1 MSNRDAPLRDVVPG
15 IIDSHIH
22 QWDPFTTPRTAS
34 PLAPL
39 YRIAPRLLAA
49 LIPLMISKGDREMI
63 RTLENAAR
71 PYLPA
76 DYARDVAGVPD
87 AVGVPVES
95 VVHVQA
101 DWKTKEPLGPADETA
116 WLETLP
122 WGRDGHPRLA
132 GIVGHADP
140 RQPHFAQLL
149 DAHAAASARFRGV
162 RAMTTWHPDK
172 GVTRYAAEPGVLC
185 SRDFLTGF
193 AALAE
198 RHLSF
203 DIYVYANQLGDVA
216 ALAQE
221 YPETT
226 MVLDH
231 FAPLVGWLGPM
242 GRRTGRSAQERSDLL
257 RRWREDISAVAARP
271 NVVAKLS
278 GLAFPMLGMPTAR
291 WSRAE
296 VGSALA
302 PLVEHTTEIF
312 GPDRLL
318 WGSNFPM
325 DRAITDYPRAV
336 GALTDL
342 LAPRGDDLLRK
353 VFRDNAQRV
362 YRL

>member
-1 MSNRDAPLRDVVPG
+1 MTGLAGVVPG
-15 IIDSHIH
+15 IIDTHIH

-39 YRIAPRLLAA
+39 FRRSPRLMTA
-49 LIPLMISKGDREMI
+49 LVPVLISRGDREMI
-63 RTLENAAR
+63 RTPENIAR

-76 DYARDVAGVPD
+76 DFARDVAGVPD
-87 AVGVPVES
+87 AAGAAVES

-101 DWKTKEPLGPADETA
+101 DWKAKDPLGPAGETA

-122 WGRDGHPRLA
+122 WGRDGHPELA

-140 RQPHFAQLL
+140 LQPHFADLL
-149 DAHAAASARFRGV
+149 DAHASASARFRGV

-172 GVTRYAAEPGVLC
+172 GVKRYAAEEGVLR
-185 SRDFLTGF
+185 SREFLAGF

-198 RHLSF
+198 RNLTF
-203 DIYVYANQLGDVA
+203 DVYVYSNQLGDVVT
-216 ALAQE
+216 LARE
-221 YPETT
+221 YPDTT
-226 MVLDH
+226 IVLDH

-242 GRRTGRSAQERSDLL
+242 GKHTGRSEQERTELL
-257 RRWREDISAVAARP
+257 HRWRDDIAAVAERP

-291 WSRAE
+291 WSRSD
-296 VGSALA
+296 VSSAVA
-302 PLVEHTTEIF
+302 PLVDHTAEVF

-325 DRAITDYPRAV
+325 DRAISDYPSIV
-336 GALTDL
+336 GALADL
-342 LAPRGDDLLRK
+342 LASRGAEFVRK
-353 VFRDNAQRV
+353 AFRENAQRV

>member
-1 MSNRDAPLRDVVPG
+1 MNALAGIGPG

-39 YRIAPRLLAA
+39 YRRAPRLVTA
-49 LIPLMISKGDREMI
+49 LMPVIITRGDREMI
-63 RTLENAAR
+63 RTPENAAR

-76 DYARDVAGVPD
+76 DYAADVAAVPD
-87 AVGVPVES
+87 AVGAPVES

-101 DWKTKEPLGPADETA
+101 DWKTKEPLGPAGETA

-122 WGRDGHPRLA
+122 WGRDGHPGLA

-140 RQPHFAQLL
+140 LEPHFAALL
-149 DAHAAASARFRGV
+149 DAHAAASPRFRGI

-172 GVTRYAAEPGVLC
+172 GVKRYAADEGLLRSPA
-185 SRDFLTGF
+185 FLKGF

-198 RHLSF
+198 RDLTF
-203 DIYVYANQLGDVA
+203 DVYVYSNQLTDVA
-216 ALAQE
+216 ELARE
-221 YPETT
+221 YPGTT

-231 FAPLVGWLGPM
+231 FAPPVGWLGPM
-242 GRRTGRSAQERSDLL
+242 GRRTGRSEPERNELFH
-257 RRWREDISAVAARP
+257 RWRDDIAAVASHP

-278 GLAFPMLGMPTAR
+278 GLAFPMLGMPTTR
-291 WSRAE
+291 WSRTD
-296 VGSALA
+296 VSSALA
-302 PLVEHTTEIF
+302 PLVDHTTDLF

-325 DRAITDYPRAV
+325 DRSITDYPSAV
-336 GALTDL
+336 GGLTDL
-342 LAPRGDDLLRK
+342 LAPRGDELLRK
-353 VFRDNAQRV
+353 VFRENAQRV
-362 YRL
+362 YRV